1 MNMTLRLIAAVTAA
15 LLCSGPASAAWP
27 DKPITIIVPAAPGGT
42 TDIVARLVGE
52 KMGKTLGQTVVI
64 ENKAGA
70 AGIIG
75 SQALVRSKPDGYTL
89 GMGNV
94 GPNAINYSLYK
105 TLPYKKEDFKAITLV
120 ISVPNV
126 LVVNS
131 ETPVKSV
138 AELVTYLSE
147 NEDRRTFGSSGKGQS
162 PHLSAEMFLQRIKQ
176 TAQHIPYKGAGP
188 AVSGLLGN
196 QYTFMIDNLP
206 SSIASIKSGKFR
218 ALAVTGEKRSDQLPD
233 VPTMKEAGIDN
244 MVVNAWFGLVAPA
257 GTPDEIVNTIQQAA
271 RKALHEE
278 DIVSRFHTLG
288 GTPGGETPQEFASFI
303 DDQQKLWADTVHA
316 ADLQM
321 Q

>member
-1 MNMTLRLIAAVTAA
+1 MSFLRTVAGGVLATMILAG
-15 LLCSGPASAAWP
+15 SASAAWP
-27 DKPITIIVPAAPGGT
+27 EKPVTIIVPAAPGGT

-52 KMGKTLGQTVVI
+52 KMSKILGQTVVV

-105 TLPYKKEDFKAITLV
+105 TLPYKKEDFKPITLV

-138 AELVTYLSE
+138 SELVAYLAA

-176 TAQHIPYKGAGP
+176 TAQHVPYKGAGP

-206 SSIASIKSGKFR
+206 SSLPSIQSGKFR
-218 ALAVTGEKRSDQLPD
+218 ALAVTGEQRSEQLPD

-257 GTPDEIVNTIQQAA
+257 GTPDDIVGQLQQAA
-271 RKALHEE
+271 KQALQSD
-278 DIVSRFHTLG
+278 DIIARFKSLG
-288 GTPGGETPQEFASFI
+288 GTPGGNTPAAFATFI
-303 DDQQKLWADTVHA
+303 NDQQHLWADTVHA
-316 ADLQM
+316 ANLQM